1 MISDLPGV
9 DGVSRFVIL
18 STAFLGWAFYEV
30 SGGADFEP
38 AKRPIPRDQMQT
50 GATGAETATTP
61 ALKSAPQ
68 PVSLGSF
75 ARVDTTR
82 DAPARYTLSFSGAE
96 DGSEIAL
103 DPAALVQPAAL
114 VTDEPAPAETPGA
127 DQEATPAE
135 PDEATATLPARPRVT
150 VSGSRVNLRN
160 GPGTRYAVLG
170 RLTLGDAAEILRE
183 NGNGWTKI
191 RVIDSGRI
199 GWMSSRFLEPA
210 AE

>member
-1 MISDLPGV
+1 M
-9 DGVSRFVIL
+9 SRFVIL

-38 AKRPIPRDQMQT
+38 AKRPIPRDQTQVA
-50 GATGAETATTP
+50 ATGAETAAAP
-61 ALKSAPQ
+61 AAKPAPE

-96 DGSEIAL
+96 GAV
-103 DPAALVQPAAL
+103 DPASLVQPAAL

-127 DQEATPAE
+127 DREAKPAE
-135 PDEATATLPARPRVT
+135 PDEAIATLPARPRAT